1 MKELMRASKQLGCEP
16 FYQLMAASI
25 ASWFRK
31 RTIRE
36 VNQELALDKN
46 DHYVPLQLGVN
57 EIIDSKK
64 KFAHFISK
72 VEFP

>member
-1 MKELMRASKQLGCEP
+1 
-16 FYQLMAASI
+16 MAASI